1 MQVIKLMD
9 KAKILEINNISVI
22 LDNHYILS
30 DLSLNIYKKE
40 IIGIIGASGSGK
52 SVLLR
57 TILGLEKHNKGNIKF
72 HIDKNIYSQIGVLFQ
87 QGALFSSLS
96 VLENVKVPM
105 LEQLNLPLNIIDEL
119 AKLKLALVGL
129 DNDAYNKLP
138 SEISGGMIKR
148 VALARALALD
158 PKIIFLDEPTSGLDP
173 ISASQFN
180 ILIKNLKETMGI
192 TFFMITHDVNS
203 LRSICDRVAVLHK
216 GKIEKTA
223 DLETLMQ
230 SDSPWIKSYFQSG
243 ITS

>member
-1 MQVIKLMD
+1 MC
-9 KAKILEINNISVI
+9 KAKVLKIENISVI
-22 LDNHYILS
+22 LSNHYILKN
-30 DLSLNIYKKE
+30 LSLNIYEKE

-72 HIDKNIYSQIGVLFQ
+72 YTNKNIYSQIGVLFQ
-87 QGALFSSLS
+87 QGALFSSLNA
-96 VLENVKVPM
+96 LENVKVPM
-105 LEQLNLPLNIIDEL
+105 LEHLNLPLDIIDEL
-119 AKLKLALVGL
+119 ARLKLAIVGL
-129 DNDAYNKLP
+129 DNDVYNKLP

-173 ISASQFN
+173 ISASEFN
-180 ILIKNLKETMGI
+180 ALIKNLKETMDI

-203 LRSICDRVAVLHK
+203 LKSICDRVAVLHN
-216 GKIEKTA
+216 GKIEITA

-230 SDSPWIKSYFQSG
+230 SDSPWIKSYFQHG
-243 ITS
+243 VT

>member
-1 MQVIKLMD
+1 MC
-9 KAKILEINNISVI
+9 KAKVLKIENISVI
-22 LDNHYILS
+22 LSNHYILKN
-30 DLSLNIYKKE
+30 LSLNIYEKE

-72 HIDKNIYSQIGVLFQ
+72 YTNKNIYSQIGVLFQ
-87 QGALFSSLS
+87 QGALFSSLNA
-96 VLENVKVPM
+96 LENVKVPM
-105 LEQLNLPLNIIDEL
+105 LEHLNLPLDIIDEL
-119 AKLKLALVGL
+119 ARLKLAIVGL
-129 DNDAYNKLP
+129 DNDVYNKLP

-173 ISASQFN
+173 ISASEFN
-180 ILIKNLKETMGI
+180 ALIKNLKETMDI

-203 LRSICDRVAVLHK
+203 LKSICDRVAVLHNS
-216 GKIEKTA
+216 KIEITA

-230 SDSPWIKSYFQSG
+230 SDSPWIKSYFQHG
-243 ITS
+243 VT

>member
-1 MQVIKLMD
+1 MRAIKLMC
-9 KAKILEINNISVI
+9 KAKVLKIENISVI
-22 LDNHYILS
+22 LSNHYILKN
-30 DLSLNIYKKE
+30 LSLNIYEKE

-72 HIDKNIYSQIGVLFQ
+72 YTNKNIYSQIGVLFQ
-87 QGALFSSLS
+87 QGALFSSLNA
-96 VLENVKVPM
+96 LENVKVPM
-105 LEQLNLPLNIIDEL
+105 LEHLNLPLDIIDEL
-119 AKLKLALVGL
+119 ARLKLAIVGL
-129 DNDAYNKLP
+129 DNDVYNKLP

-173 ISASQFN
+173 ISASEFN
-180 ILIKNLKETMGI
+180 ALIKNLKETMDI

-203 LRSICDRVAVLHK
+203 LKSICDRVAVLHN
-216 GKIEKTA
+216 GKIEITA

-230 SDSPWIKSYFQSG
+230 SDSPWIKSYFQHG
-243 ITS
+243 VT